1 MDGARPAS
9 EKGKETMEDS
19 RQAVALVRYS
29 LIRELSD
36 PELTPRRRGAMVR
49 ALTEVDHALGDG
61 RRLAV
66 SAPTLRRWL
75 RTWRVG
81 GFEALVPGVRRR
93 PNRIPDLLTQRPW
106 FMQRRGAV

>member
-1 MDGARPAS
+1 
-9 EKGKETMEDS
+9 MEDS

-106 FMQRRGAV
+106 FMQRRGPV